1 MLAYDSNRQN
11 ACVSSAWWIKIIAW
25 WRTNCRWSVME
36 LSHLLACVNAYTR
49 VRVSLKGWIVR
60 LIQSTL
66 CCYVMLFFGERIVRY
81 SAVSWCKLLNERTMF
96 RCAYLVAYRLS
107 SIRVTHATWS
117 RDKCDNVAISIADGQ
132 VMRIKRAL
140 TRSAVFEGTRN
151 RWNVF
156 RTVEYRSSD
165 TSFSLISLYRSLSI
179 ASLGLVYLDVKK
191 TAPGYESTKKQE
203 MERERRGKE
212 RNSSGSVET
221 RRNLV
226 LVLHQSIFG
235 LSFFLFFTPP
245 SVHGIYIFTLSSAGN
260 ASRYSTSTTS
270 TSKTA
275 RHPES

>member
-117 RDKCDNVAISIADGQ
+117 RDKCDNVNCNLYRGWTSDANQTCLNALGGLWRDTKQ
-132 VMRIKRAL
+132 MKRIQDSRIPKQRYIFL
-140 TRSAVFEGTRN
+140 SYLFI
-151 RWNVF
+151 
-156 RTVEYRSSD
+156 
-165 TSFSLISLYRSLSI
+165 SFSLDCFSWTRLSR
-179 ASLGLVYLDVKK
+179 
-191 TAPGYESTKKQE
+191 
-203 MERERRGKE
+203 REKNRARLRIDE
-212 RNSSGSVET
+212 ET
-221 RRNLV
+221 RDGKREKRKRT
-226 LVLHQSIFG
+226 QF
-235 LSFFLFFTPP
+235 
-245 SVHGIYIFTLSSAGN
+245 
-260 ASRYSTSTTS
+260 
-270 TSKTA
+270 
-275 RHPES
+275 